1 MVAKKKYAPT
11 SIEIGGITFKIIY
24 KELEDFGQMD
34 FDKKI
39 IYIRKGMKSED
50 NFDTLMHEVLHASLS
65 VGGMSYVVD
74 NDELNVEE
82 GIIRCAD
89 HLFFPIF
96 KEEFKKL

>member
-1 MVAKKKYAPT
+1 MTAKKKYAPT
-11 SIEIGGITFKIIY
+11 SIDVGGMTFKIVY

-39 IYIRKGMKSED
+39 IYLRKGMKSED

-65 VGGMSYVVD
+65 VSGISYVID
-74 NDELNVEE
+74 DDKLEE
-82 GIIRCAD
+82 GTIRCAD

>member
-34 FDKKI
+34 FDKKT
-39 IYIRKGMKSED
+39 IYIRKGMSSED

-65 VGGMSYVVD
+65 VSGISYVI
-74 NDELNVEE
+74 DELNVEE